1 MLLFKNI
8 FLPARL
14 PAETDGPSRF
24 MLLFFSSKG
33 HNLPEGRLCWHCR
46 CKLVNLNIIYHK
58 WYSADHQRPALHSDA
73 CSPSWPRW
81 HSRGWSCWASCCPS
95 PSYLPI
101 FIRIKH
107 YAVPIS
113 YPVLVLAP
121 EHVAILEV
129 LHPLPVLEPILEL
142 PFELLPVG
150 EIFRRLPIGL
160 ALLVIPNVDVAV
172 VVVVDSL
179 PTLLPLFPH
188 SHILVPV
195 GKYF

>member
-1 MLLFKNI
+1 MPAKSVRNKEDPRNSMLALSFSQATRDTI
-8 FLPARL
+8 FLREDYA
-14 PAETDGPSRF
+14 G
-24 MLLFFSSKG
+24 
-33 HNLPEGRLCWHCR
+33 CCR
-46 CKLVNLNIIYHK
+46 YKWLWNIIYHK
-58 WYSADHQRPALHSDA
+58 WYSVDHQTTSTLFRYLFS
-73 CSPSWPRW
+73 SMTRW
-81 HSRGWSCWASCCPS
+81 HSRGGCVEPAVALHLP
-95 PSYLPI
+95 YLPI
-101 FIRIKH
+101 SIRIEH
-107 YAVPIS
+107 YAVPVF

-160 ALLVIPNVDVAV
+160 ALLVIPDVDVAV